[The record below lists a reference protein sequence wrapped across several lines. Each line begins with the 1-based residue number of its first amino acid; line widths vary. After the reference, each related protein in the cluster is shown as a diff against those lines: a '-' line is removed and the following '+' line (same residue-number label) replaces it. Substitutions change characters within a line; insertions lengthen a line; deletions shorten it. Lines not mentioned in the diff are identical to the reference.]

1 MIIIEELKPS
11 KKEVEVLTLF
21 YNRFYD
27 LYDEIVADNFI
38 GENGNVRFFKLREA
52 FSIYKELLNYKPIK
66 YYIEWM
72 KKGGRPPLEGI
83 IADEVFSF
91 IRNLLLH
98 FPIFDTWNE
107 VYINK
112 KLATWSKVGQ
122 IDKFLNKCVNIK
134 IDGKSEVKYRI
145 WEEEKKKMTYF
156 SIKFP
161 EKYED
166 NDIYLKDLISEEVGM
181 KFCMALMREI
191 LDKQVINADIPKI
204 KIMSQ
209 VYVPFGTKGG
219 K

>member
-38 GENGNVRFFKLREA
+38 GENGNVRFLKLREA

>member
-38 GENGNVRFFKLREA
+38 EENGNVRFLKLREA

-161 EKYED
+161 EKYAD
-166 NDIYLKDLISEEVGM
+166 NNIYLKDLISEEVGM

>member
-38 GENGNVRFFKLREA
+38 EENGNVRFLKLREA

>member
-1 MIIIEELKPS
+1 MIIIEKLKPS

-38 GENGNVRFFKLREA
+38 EENGNVRFLKLREA

-72 KKGGRPPLEGI
+72 KKGGRPSLEGI

-161 EKYED
+161 EKYAD
-166 NDIYLKDLISEEVGM
+166 NNIYLKDLISEEVGM